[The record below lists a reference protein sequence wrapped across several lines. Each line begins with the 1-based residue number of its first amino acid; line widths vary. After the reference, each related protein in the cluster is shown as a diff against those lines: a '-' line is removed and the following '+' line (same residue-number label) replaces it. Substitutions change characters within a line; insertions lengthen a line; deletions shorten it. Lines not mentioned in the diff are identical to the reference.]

1 LLFFIHIFIFLF
13 LVYSSGS
20 QRTATTSPAAIA
32 RLFFEKKF
40 PLIYIINFKT
50 KTIMEKTMKIQKLLA
65 IQDRQYNDQQG
76 QPRVFTSMGMVLTD
90 GIDTLFAEATGDYAR
105 SLVGHLNEGDFVR
118 VQLSMSVRDWQDQQG
133 QTRYENKSYISTIK
147 AI

>member
-1 LLFFIHIFIFLF
+1 
-13 LVYSSGS
+13 
-20 QRTATTSPAAIA
+20 
-32 RLFFEKKF
+32 
-40 PLIYIINFKT
+40 
-50 KTIMEKTMKIQKLLA
+50 MEKTMKIQKLLPL
-65 IQDRQYNDQQG
+65 QDRQYNDQQG

-105 SLVGHLNEGDFVR
+105 SLVGHLNEGDFVDFVR

-133 QTRYENKSYISTIK
+133 QARYENKAYVSNIK